1 MNSPFRIRARLV
13 VALSPLLLL
22 AFAGSSSA
30 AVAVSTTPDPS
41 YQTDGTVH
49 EIVRSG
55 GVVYIAGL
63 FQHVRPSG
71 AAAGSHQTPRSF
83 IAAFNASTGQ
93 LITNWHPGLNGPVRA
108 LVVTANGRNVLV
120 GGDFT
125 EAGGSRHK
133 HIARISACL
142 DPSGAACS
150 AAAAV
155 DPSFT
160 GATNHSVHAL
170 AARGGRIYIGG
181 LFSRVDGV
189 ARHNLAALN
198 AHGAIIRW
206 GAGADDE
213 VHSLLL
219 SPNGRRLFA
228 GGAFKHIGSSPQRHL
243 AVMQTSNGKLLP
255 WKHHPADLVKGLAEN
270 AAGLF
275 VAGSGRGGYIV
286 RLRITDGKL
295 EWANWAD
302 GNVQDVSVSGPD
314 VFVTGHFRQFGSKAW
329 PRVHL
334 AALNEATGKID
345 PSWQVNENGVL
356 GGFSVAA
363 YANNLY
369 VGGNFTKIA
378 GQQQEGF
385 AQFSED

>member
-1 MNSPFRIRARLV
+1 MKSPFRIRARLV

-30 AVAVSTTPDPS
+30 ARAVSTMPDPS

-198 AHGAIIRW
+198 ANGAVIHW
-206 GAGADDE
+206 GAGADNE

-219 SPNGRRLFA
+219 SPNGKRLFA
-228 GGAFKHIGSSPQRHL
+228 GGAFRHIGSSPQRHL

-255 WKHHPADLVKGLAEN
+255 WKHHPADKVKGLAEN
-270 AAGLF
+270 GAGLF
-275 VAGSGRGGYIV
+275 VSGSGFGGFILRE
-286 RLRITDGKL
+286 RLSDGKL

-302 GNVQDVSVSGPD
+302 GNIEDVSVFGPD
-314 VFVTGHFRQFGSKAW
+314 VFATGHFRQFGSKAW

>member
-30 AVAVSTTPDPS
+30 AVAVSTTPDLS

-120 GGDFT
+120 GGDFS

-198 AHGAIIRW
+198 ANGAIIRW
-206 GAGADDE
+206 GAGADNE

-219 SPNGRRLFA
+219 SPNGTRLFA

-243 AVMQTSNGKLLP
+243 AVMQRSNGKLLP
-255 WKHHPADLVKGLAEN
+255 WKHHPADKVKGLAEN
-270 AAGLF
+270 GAGLF
-275 VAGSGRGGYIV
+275 VSGSGFGGFILRE
-286 RLRITDGKL
+286 RLSDGKL

-302 GNVQDVSVSGPD
+302 GNIEDVSVFGPD
-314 VFVTGHFRQFGSKAW
+314 VFATGHFRQFGSKAW

-378 GQQQEGF
+378 GRQQEGF

>member
-1 MNSPFRIRARLV
+1 MNNPFRFRARLLA
-13 VALSPLLLL
+13 ALAPLLLF

-30 AVAVSTTPDPS
+30 AVAVSTTPDPT

-49 EIVRSG
+49 EIVRAG

-63 FQHVRPSG
+63 FQHVRPAG

-108 LVVTANGRNVLV
+108 LTVTANGRNVLV

-125 EAGGSRHK
+125 EAGGAVHK

-142 DPSGAACS
+142 DPSGAAC
-150 AAAAV
+150 AAAAVV

-160 GATNHSVHAL
+160 GRTNHSVHAL

-181 LFSRVDGV
+181 LFSRVDGT

-198 AHGAIIRW
+198 ASGAVIRW
-206 GAGADDE
+206 GAGADNQ

-219 SPNGRRLFA
+219 SPNGTRLFV
-228 GGAFKHIGSSPQRHL
+228 GGAFKHIGSSRQRHL
-243 AVMQTSNGKLLP
+243 AVMQTSNGRLLP
-255 WKHHPADLVKGLAEN
+255 WKHHPADKVKGLAEN
-270 AAGLF
+270 GSGLF
-275 VAGSGRGGYIV
+275 VSGAGFGGFVIRE
-286 RLRITDGKL
+286 RLSDGKL

-302 GNVQDVSVSGPD
+302 GNIEDLSVSGPD
-314 VFVTGHFRQFGSKAW
+314 VFITGHFRQVGSKAW

-363 YANNLY
+363 FPNTLYA
-369 VGGNFTKIA
+369 GGNFTKIA
-378 GQQQEGF
+378 GQQQQGF
-385 AQFSED
+385 AQFSAD